1 MTEHLPECPVEKRL
15 RSGKT
20 VSSQTCICGALRA
33 CEDRVL
39 DAAVQRVEALAVNP
53 YYCEDQWYGA
63 ETHLVTSQV
72 IAAIEALRGKR
83 WLSSVIDIY
92 DKLSGRTEHRDVSQQ
107 ELTELALAVQP

>member
-39 DAAVQRVEALAVNP
+39 DAAVQRVEALAIP
-53 YYCEDQWYGA
+53 HDFPIA
-63 ETHLVTSQV
+63 VTCDVWNQVVSQC
-72 IAAIEALRGKR
+72 IAAIKG
-83 WLSSVIDIY
+83 D
-92 DKLSGRTEHRDVSQQ
+92 QQ
-107 ELTELALAVQP
+107 